1 MGVLCTLSLLITMGG
16 TSAFAND
23 PYPFQLRDVMRAY
36 VDDNHCWVI
45 EPQFDLITMD
55 FLDGRAAF
63 LSVLIYGQSTNQAAS
78 SSTPPA
84 ITPADPPAPPAA
96 LPTP

>member
-1 MGVLCTLSLLITMGG
+1 MVG

-23 PYPFQLRDVMRAY
+23 PYPFQLSDGMLGY
-36 VDDNHCWVI
+36 FDDSHSRVI

-55 FLDGRAAF
+55 FLDSRAAF

-84 ITPADPPAPPAA
+84 ITAAAPPAPPPSP
-96 LPTP
+96 PTP